1 MEDQLVTRSVRVDEV
16 GAVIEALCHVS
27 DYGLA
32 GYGIISARPS
42 AEPGYVILELGEQ
55 PETVVA
61 QVRVKVRD
69 RLKRLEEGGGASP

>member
-1 MEDQLVTRSVRVDEV
+1 MEDQLVIRSVRVDEV

-42 AEPGYVILELGEQ
+42 AEPGYVTLELGEQ

-61 QVRVKVRD
+61 QVRVKIQ
-69 RLKRLEEGGGASP
+69 KRLRTVDRKIVGD